1 MKLLNNIKSKIQNII
16 TVTGADKVHWIDI
29 NKIII
34 DPELKGIF
42 LQKESDIKNI
52 FESMKKNGFDPAH
65 PIILSQD
72 GTCVDGNTRYIA
84 AQRCRIKKVAVI
96 YRKFDSREQMIEAAY
111 QAQLRRRNL
120 TELEIYNAWSAFT
133 KMTDANGKKAKSDQA
148 IADELS
154 ISRRQVAKFKEVE
167 RKADKD
173 TLESFKSGEITL
185 NAAYTKIKAD
195 EVKEVA
201 VETLPKEELPAEE
214 QPSASTPNSP
224 KASKTTKTPYQDGYF
239 AGIRYALDSLANGKT
254 SADLLAEL
262 DA

>member
-1 MKLLNNIKSKIQNII
+1 MKILNNIKSKIQNIL
-16 TVTGADKVHWIDI
+16 TVTGSDKVHWIDI
-29 NKIII
+29 NKIKI

-42 LQKESDIKNI
+42 VQKESDIKNI
-52 FESMKKNGFDPAH
+52 SESMKKNGFDPAH
-65 PIILSQD
+65 PIILSQN
-72 GTCVDGNTRYIA
+72 GSCVDGNTRYIA

-120 TELEIYNAWSAFT
+120 TELEIYNAWSALT
-133 KMTDANGKKAKSDQA
+133 KITDDNGKKAKSDQA

-167 RKADKD
+167 KKADQE
-173 TLESFKSGEITL
+173 TLESFKAGTISL

-195 EVKEVA
+195 EAEKVS
-201 VETLPKEELPAEE
+201 VEELPKEEPAAEE
-214 QPSASTPNSP
+214 NPSESIPKAP
-224 KASKTTKTPYQDGYF
+224 KASTTSYHDGYT
-239 AGIRYALDSLANGKT
+239 AGIKYALDSLANGKT
-254 SADLLAEL
+254 SADLRAEL